1 MMTDETILGV
11 DPGAISAAWAL
22 LYPDFDGGLDAA
34 IAEDMPVVNRM
45 VDGRAFARILHQR
58 NPTHAVVERVNAMPK
73 QGVSSSF
80 RFGMGYGIILGA
92 LATQRVKIF
101 DVAPGVWKKH
111 FRLNS
116 DKEKARAL
124 AIKRFPHIDLSR
136 KKDAGRAEALLI
148 GLWLRET
155 SA

>member
-1 MMTDETILGV
+1 MMTLETILSV
-11 DPGAISAAWAL
+11 DPGSVSAAWAL
-22 LYPDFDGGLDAA
+22 LLPDFGGGLDAA
-34 IAEDMPVVNRM
+34 IAEDMPVVGRM
-45 VDGRAFARILHQR
+45 VDGRAFARILDRHC
-58 NPTHAVVERVNAMPK
+58 PTHAVVEKVNAFPK

-92 LATQRVKIF
+92 LAAQNVKIF
-101 DVAPGVWKKH
+101 EVAPGSWKKH
-111 FRLNS
+111 FRLNR

-136 KKDAGRAEALLI
+136 KKDAGRAEALLM

-155 SA
+155 GA